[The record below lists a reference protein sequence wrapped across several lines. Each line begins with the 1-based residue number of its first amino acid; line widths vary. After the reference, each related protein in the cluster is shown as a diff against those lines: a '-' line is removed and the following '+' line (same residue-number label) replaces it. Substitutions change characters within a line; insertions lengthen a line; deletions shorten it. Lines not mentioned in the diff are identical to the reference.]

1 MKNKGFAMHLHKLLI
16 VVTAAVILTAC
27 GGGDG
32 DSGQPSLSAATAEPI
47 KTEIV
52 LKSGAETLVEGTIT
66 TNKWLLESAQWQY
79 FAMSGTA
86 PDLGPFMR
94 NQDCIVVAKSDQ
106 ASTILD
112 GLGQSTWT
120 CNLGIVGPSV
130 SADTLYTLLL
140 VGRDVK
146 GQAQTLTRTLRVQP

>member
-1 MKNKGFAMHLHKLLI
+1 MKYKGFAMHLHNLLI
-16 VVTAAVILTAC
+16 VVWAAVILTAC
-27 GGGDG
+27 GGGT
-32 DSGQPSLSAATAEPI
+32 DSGQPLVSAASAEPV

-66 TNKWLLESAQWQY
+66 TSKWLLDSAKWQS

-86 PDLGPFMR
+86 PDLSPFMR
-94 NQDCIVVAKSDQ
+94 NQDCTVVAKDDQ

-112 GLGQSTWT
+112 GLGKSTWT
-120 CNLGIVGPSV
+120 CNLGIVGPPV

>member
-1 MKNKGFAMHLHKLLI
+1 MKNKGLAMHLPKLLI
-16 VVTAAVILTAC
+16 VVSAAVILTAC
-27 GGGDG
+27 GGGT
-32 DSGQPSLSAATAEPI
+32 DSGQPLLNAVSAEPV

-66 TNKWLLESAQWQY
+66 TSKWLLDSAEWKY
-79 FAMSGTA
+79 LAMSGTA
-86 PDLGPFMR
+86 PDPILR
-94 NQDCIVVAKSDQ
+94 NQDCNVVVKSDE

-112 GLGQSTWT
+112 GLGKSTWT
-120 CNLGIVGPSV
+120 CNLGIVGPPV
-130 SADTLYTLLL
+130 SEDTLYTLLL

>member
-1 MKNKGFAMHLHKLLI
+1 MKNKGPAMHLHKLLI
-16 VVTAAVILTAC
+16 VVSAAVILTAC

-32 DSGQPSLSAATAEPI
+32 DSGQPSLSAASAEPV

-66 TNKWLLESAQWQY
+66 TNKWLLESARWQS
-79 FAMSGTA
+79 FAMSVAA
-86 PDLGPFMR
+86 PDLSLYMR
-94 NQDCIVVAKSDQ
+94 NQDCTVVTKDDQ

-112 GLGQSTWT
+112 GLGKSTWT
-120 CNLGIVGPSV
+120 CNLGIVGPAV